1 MKKLL
6 LCASVVLVCYFASD
20 VVQAPAGSAA
30 TTLAPPAAVRTA
42 AGK

>member
-20 VVQAPAGSAA
+20 VAQAPAGSAA
-30 TTLAPPAAVRTA
+30 TTAAARATIRTA
-42 AGK
+42 TG

>member
-20 VVQAPAGSAA
+20 VAQVPTYAA
-30 TTLAPPAAVRTA
+30 RNLTRTA
-42 AGK
+42 ATRTAKGK